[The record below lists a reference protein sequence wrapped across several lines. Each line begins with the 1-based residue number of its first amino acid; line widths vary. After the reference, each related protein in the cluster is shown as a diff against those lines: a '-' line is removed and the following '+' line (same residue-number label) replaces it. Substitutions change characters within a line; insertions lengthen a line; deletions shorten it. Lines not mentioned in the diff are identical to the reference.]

1 MSSLERLAMIGVSS
15 TWYMRTRFRLRG
27 ECNVESRECAMGVGV
42 PASSPTLLG
51 TPEPP
56 HQPPV
61 SATPRPRLNLTTPHT
76 YVRSHH
82 TSPIMSTI
90 ASPRA
95 SIAGS
100 IRSPSSTRTSF
111 ETTSRPHVPGRR
123 NRAALRDYYGLKTS
137 AVKDADS
144 KISEESTRTDLGP
157 EDDETL
163 TELDSSTFNAEDYV
177 NNVLATSGLSGVL
190 KVEADL
196 VSQIRNL
203 DSDRKSLVYDNYS
216 KLLAAT
222 STIRRMRTNMDPLA
236 PTTHTLGPAISHI
249 AETAASLSSQKHVP
263 ERRSNLGLGISVVVE
278 GENGGGEA
286 ERKTREKET
295 VKWVL
300 DTPRRLRELIDQEK
314 EDEAEEEWGNVAK
327 VLKKW
332 WRVEGVK
339 ELWEECEHILGEEEE
354 DSS

>member
-1 MSSLERLAMIGVSS
+1 MLQDDS
-15 TWYMRTRFRLRG
+15 
-27 ECNVESRECAMGVGV
+27 
-42 PASSPTLLG
+42 
-51 TPEPP
+51 
-56 HQPPV
+56 
-61 SATPRPRLNLTTPHT
+61 PHT
-76 YVRSHH
+76 SKQDTTLESITHC
-82 TSPIMSTI
+82 IMSTI
-90 ASPRA
+90 ASPRP

-111 ETTSRPHVPGRR
+111 ETSTRPAAPGRR
-123 NRAALRDYYGLKTS
+123 NRAALRDYYGLKAS
-137 AVKDADS
+137 AAKDTDS
-144 KISEESTRTDLGP
+144 KISEESARTELGP
-157 EDDETL
+157 EDDEPL
-163 TELDSSTFNAEDYV
+163 TELDSQTFNAEDYV

-249 AETAASLSSQKHVP
+249 AETAASLSSQNHVP
-263 ERRSNLGLGISVVVE
+263 ERRELGLGISVIVE
-278 GENGGGEA
+278 GENENGNEEV
-286 ERKTREKET
+286 ERKRKEKGT
-295 VKWVL
+295 VKWML
-300 DTPRRLRELIDQEK
+300 DTPRRLRELMDQEK
-314 EDEAEEEWGNVAK
+314 EEEAEEEWEAVAE

-332 WRVEGVK
+332 WGVEGVK